1 MTISV
6 QIAEPVGALAGAAW
20 RRWNLAGLTALT
32 AYSTALG
39 WQAQLVSYPLYR
51 AVAPDDFG
59 AYHAQYESGIPL
71 VVVGPGFVSFLAGAA
86 FWWTRPAHVPRSA
99 AGIVSAAGVAALL
112 STVLWA
118 IPAHDRLGRDGFSHA
133 TVDSLLQANLVRSLA
148 LTAGTLALVWCVGRL
163 GRGTGRVDSPTSVLA
178 SRRSS
183 RR

>member
-1 MTISV
+1 MMTISV
-6 QIAEPVGALAGAAW
+6 ETAESVGTLTGPAW

-51 AVAPDDFG
+51 SVAPGDIG

-71 VVVGPGFVSFLAGAA
+71 VVVGPGFVGFLAGAA
-86 FWWTRPAHVPRSA
+86 FWWTRPEHVPRTA
-99 AGIVSAAGVAALL
+99 AGLVSAAGLTALL

-118 IPAHDRLGRDGFSHA
+118 IPAHGRLGRDGFSDA

-163 GRGTGRVDSPTSVLA
+163 GRGTGRG
-178 SRRSS
+178 
-183 RR
+183 